1 MAIRELTDQEYAIY
15 AGSATLAIELI
26 PSFRDAIALL
36 RPFTD
41 DESPVVYVDPHSRIC
56 LSMAFF
62 KRSRYQRATTV
73 IHEAMHILNRHFE
86 RAETFGMNNPT
97 AFLVGADFEIG
108 TTLVDHPRTDTSHQI
123 VPDRDPYNYDAHL
136 TFEQYYSILNGQDD
150 DASDP
155 DGSDEDD
162 KSSDSDSEDSE
173 PGEGAGGEDSQ
184 DQDSEDSENGS
195 GAQGEEREGDEGG
208 ESNSPGSPSEEIA
221 NQSGCGQASK
231 SDIEAAD
238 NEGIERASDA
248 EEAVARN
255 NTEARLRQDAE
266 KARRAGNSHMG
277 AFLDRINL
285 MLQPPKA
292 DWKKILNSAVNR
304 ANSNIARG
312 RTDFTY
318 RRPNKKLQYDNFV
331 FPGMQTY
338 TPTLALGIDT
348 SGSMGEGDY
357 SATLSEADAVL
368 RNSAAAKSGLTVFA
382 IDTKISG
389 KIQKVKNVK
398 DVEFHGGG
406 GTDMGPAF
414 TFVRKMRREKRPDI
428 FVLATDGGVP
438 WAPVIKELYLCRKLF
453 KSIILITDEASFKA
467 VPEEVHSLA
476 TVIDIS

>member
-1 MAIRELTDQEYAIY
+1 MAIRELTDHEYSVY
-15 AGSATLAIELI
+15 AGSATLAIEFI

-41 DESPVVYVDPHSRIC
+41 DESPVVYVDPYSRIC

-62 KRSRYQRATTV
+62 KRSRHQRATTV

-86 RAETFGMNNPT
+86 RSETFGMKNPT

-108 TTLVDHPRTDTSHQI
+108 TTLVDHPRTDTNHQI
-123 VPDRDPYNYDAHL
+123 VPDRDPYDYAPHL
-136 TFEQYYSILNGQDD
+136 TFEQYYSILNGQDED
-150 DASDP
+150 ESESENASG
-155 DGSDEDD
+155 DG
-162 KSSDSDSEDSE
+162 
-173 PGEGAGGEDSQ
+173 DSQ
-184 DQDSEDSENGS
+184 DSES
-195 GAQGEEREGDEGG
+195 GG
-208 ESNSPGSPSEEIA
+208 ESGSEGGSEDQDSDTDESGSGGQGNEGPAGEDGEGSGTGSPSEDIA
-221 NQSGCGQASK
+221 NQSGCGQASQG
-231 SDIEAAD
+231 DIEAAD
-238 NEGIERASDA
+238 REGIERASDA

-277 AFLDRINL
+277 AFLDRITL

-348 SGSMGEGDY
+348 SRSMGDSDY

-382 IDTKISG
+382 IDTKVSG

-438 WAPVIKELYLCRKLF
+438 WAPVVKELYLCRKLF
-453 KSIILITDEASFKA
+453 KSIILITDEGSFKA
-467 VPEEVHSLA
+467 VPEELHSLA